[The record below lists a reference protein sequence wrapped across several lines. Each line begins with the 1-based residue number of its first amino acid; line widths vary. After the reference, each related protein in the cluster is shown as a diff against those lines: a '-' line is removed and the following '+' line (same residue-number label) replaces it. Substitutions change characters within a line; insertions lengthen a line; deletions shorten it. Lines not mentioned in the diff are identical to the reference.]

1 MRHFGVKTLL
11 VIDVQC
17 LSRNRYKSQKGD
29 QSKNFTVTKMGKNST
44 KSQHPRDVTTPQRC
58 LKDIVCARNMSLGL
72 SSGM

>member
-17 LSRNRYKSQKGD
+17 LSRNRNKSQKGD
-29 QSKNFTVTKMGKNST
+29 QSNNFTVTEIGKNST
-44 KSQHPRDVTTPQRC
+44 PSQLPRDVTTPQRC
-58 LKDIVCARNMSLGL
+58 PKDIVCTRNMSLGL

>member
-17 LSRNRYKSQKGD
+17 LSRNRNKSQKGD
-29 QSKNFTVTKMGKNST
+29 QSNNFTVTEIGKNST
-44 KSQHPRDVTTPQRC
+44 QSQPPKDVTTPQRC
-58 LKDIVCARNMSLGL
+58 PKDIVSARNVSQGL